1 MMRFAAIFCFAFFA
15 SGARAADVAVALTE
29 DVVEVTTSFSGAR
42 LVLFGTVAGD
52 EYTAE
57 NYDIISVVRGPSTQF
72 EVRRLERNNLIW
84 MPGDAVTINDA
95 PGLYLTGATRAI
107 EDIVLLPDQTAHGL
121 GVDNI
126 ELDLLSAG
134 DNSNET
140 SAYKAAFLDE
150 FEFLGLYKNIVGNV
164 EYAKGRLFRINIDL
178 PAQTPIGQYE
188 VVVYLFQDGILVSQD
203 SASLNVNKVGLERRI
218 YELAHDRPISYGVL
232 CVALSLIAGWAA
244 GAVFRK

>member
-1 MMRFAAIFCFAFFA
+1 MIRLAVLLFCTIFL

-52 EYTAE
+52 EFAADK
-57 NYDIISVVRGPSTQF
+57 YDIVSVVRGPETQF

-84 MPGDAVTINDA
+84 MPGEAVTINDA
-95 PGLYLTGATRAI
+95 PGLYLTGATRSI
-107 EDIVLLPDQTAHGL
+107 EDIVPLPDQTAHSL

-126 ELDLLSAG
+126 ELNLLSEG
-134 DNSNET
+134 GNSDLTN
-140 SAYKAAFLDE
+140 AYKAAFLDE

-164 EYAKGRLFRINIDL
+164 EYAKEKLFRINIDL
-178 PAQTPIGQYE
+178 PAQTPIGKYE
-188 VVVYLFQDGILVSQD
+188 VLVYLFQDGVLVSQD

-232 CVALSLIAGWAA
+232 CVALALIAGWAA
-244 GAVFRK
+244 GALFRK